1 MNSITIDRSI
11 LESFAGER
19 FDRFHAFIDYAVLK
33 FEGKSLSYREL
44 AARWGWQP
52 TGTAFRLIQMFEKE
66 LPPIGTVGGTPNG
79 TVNGTPNT
87 APLVQVSV
95 ASGTPNGTPNGTVGG
110 TLSTENGVSSQYNN
124 ARLTYL
130 KEKHSTDKEP
140 NPISDDLYNGS
151 LSSECK
157 EVAKKTPDRNKI
169 PPTVEMVRK
178 YCEERQNGID
188 PEQFVD
194 FYTSKG
200 WVIGKNCKMKD
211 WESAVRTW
219 EKDPRRKR
227 ETQTAKTVVKPNQ
240 FNTGIHE
247 RGSVDWDTFAKQND
261 ALGAF

>member
-19 FDRFHAFIDYAVLK
+19 FDRFHALIDYIDLK
-33 FEGKSLSYREL
+33 RSGKKLSYREL
-44 AARWGWQP
+44 ATRWGWKS
-52 TGTAFRLIQMFEKE
+52 TKTAFDFAKKIEGVYSPTE
-66 LPPIGTVGGTPNG
+66 TVGETLKETLEETPISASVLG
-79 TVNGTPNT
+79 LSGVLKT
-87 APLVQVSV
+87 AKE
-95 ASGTPNGTPNGTVGG
+95 
-110 TLSTENGVSSQYNN
+110 TLEETHSETLPTENGVSSQYNN
-124 ARLTYL
+124 ARLPYV
-130 KEKHSTDKEP
+130 KEIHPTDKEP
-140 NPISDDLYNGS
+140 NPTSVDLYNGS
-151 LSSECK
+151 LSSGCK
-157 EVAKKTPDRNKI
+157 ESAKKTPDRNKI

-194 FYTSKG
+194 FYTSKN
-200 WVIGKNCKMKD
+200 WMIGKNKMKD

-227 ETQTAKTVVKPNQ
+227 ETQTAKPVVKPNQ
-240 FNTGIHE
+240 FNTGIYE